1 MKQKT
6 SLEKVH
12 AQADHIFRELLPT
25 HGLAVR
31 PAQIE
36 LCHEMINAM
45 FLGRVALCD
54 AGVGIG
60 KTHAYLV
67 AGLLW
72 QKYCPCS
79 LPHTLT
85 ISTSSVALQ
94 DAIIREYLPILSQI
108 LVQDGL
114 LARPVRAVIR
124 KGRERYA
131 CDQRLLLRQAAV
143 KDSERVSERRK
154 AALFALD
161 RQIDLDAAAG
171 LSAFDRAQVCV
182 PAGCPHGC
190 TEQHHCRYMD
200 FLADAKSADV
210 DIQICNHNY
219 LLADVIRR
227 RQAEKPLLKDYHI
240 LIVDEAHKLPET
252 ARQMYGKSIPLSE
265 LTGLCTLLQREHH
278 PLAARRLRTEAERL
292 ANCLKPSLEQE
303 ECEQAFELTPERKET
318 LNAIIALLRRA
329 ARPAGSLTYG
339 TIHQLE
345 RTAETL
351 SLFRDRDPQYI
362 LYTHYGQAGE
372 ITLNAASRSAAAQL
386 GRDLWQIGRPAVLT
400 SGTLAAGGS
409 FARARQQLGLERSA
423 RCREFSARSPFDYEH
438 HCMLYIPG
446 GQQVKSMDGKDAGQI
461 AAQLRGLLRAAHG
474 HALVLFT
481 SYLFMGEVCEKLRGT
496 VPFPLLEAGHGKQQV
511 VQQFKQ
517 LPNAVLCAAGPCWEG
532 IDFPGDMVSLLVIVR
547 LPFPTPDPVSE
558 AEREQYT
565 SLHEYI
571 SASIVPQ
578 MQTKLRQG
586 VGRAIRTETDTCAVA
601 ILDKRAA
608 PGARY
613 HNEVRMALP
622 PCPLTSSI
630 AEVEQFIRARKGPD
644 YFL

>member
-1 MKQKT
+1 MKST
-6 SLEKVH
+6 SSLKKAH
-12 AQADHIFRELLPT
+12 AQANHIFRELLPA

-36 LCHEMINAM
+36 LCHEMIDAM

-72 QKYCPCS
+72 QKYCPRS

-94 DAIIREYLPILSQI
+94 DAIIKEYIPFLSEFLQM
-108 LVQDGL
+108 DGVL
-114 LARPVRAVIR
+114 NSPVRAIIR

-143 KDSERVSERRK
+143 RDSERVSERRK

-200 FLADAKSADV
+200 FLADARSADV

-219 LLADVIRR
+219 LLADAIRR
-227 RQAEKPLLKDYHI
+227 RQAENPLLKDYHI
-240 LIVDEAHKLPET
+240 LIVDEAHKLPEA

-265 LTGLCTLLQREHH
+265 LTGLCALLQREHR
-278 PLAARRLRTEAERL
+278 PLAARRLRAETERF
-292 ANCLKPSLEQE
+292 ANCLKPGPEQE
-303 ECEQAFELTPERKET
+303 ECEQAFDLTPERKET

-345 RTAETL
+345 RTVETL
-351 SLFRDRDPQYI
+351 SLFRDRDTKYVLYI
-362 LYTHYGQAGE
+362 HYDQAGE

-386 GRDLWQIGRPAVLT
+386 TRDLWQTGRPAVLT

-409 FARARQQLGLERSA
+409 FTRIRQRLGLERSS
-423 RCREFSARSPFDYEH
+423 RCREFSAHSPFDYEH
-438 HCMLYIPG
+438 HCMLYIPSS
-446 GQQVKSMDGKDAGQI
+446 QQVKSMDGKDTGQI

-496 VPFPLLEAGHGKQQV
+496 VPFPLLEAGRGKQQV

-517 LPNAVLCAAGPCWEG
+517 LPNAILCAAGPCWEG

-558 AEREQYT
+558 AEREQYP

-601 ILDKRAA
+601 ILDSRAA
-608 PGARY
+608 IGGRY
-613 HNEVRMALP
+613 HAAVRKELP
-622 PCPLTSSI
+622 PCPVTDSLEDV
-630 AEVEQFIRARKGPD
+630 AQFIRARKGPD

>member
-6 SLEKVH
+6 SLENAH
-12 AQADHIFRELLPT
+12 AQADHIFRELLPA

-31 PAQIE
+31 PAQVK
-36 LCHEMINAM
+36 LCHEMIDAM
-45 FLGRVALCD
+45 FMGRVALCD

-72 QKYCPCS
+72 QKYCPPC

-94 DAIIREYLPILSQI
+94 DAIIREYLPMLSQI

-124 KGRERYA
+124 KGRERYV
-131 CDQRLLLRQAAV
+131 CDQRLVLRQAAV
-143 KDSERVSERRK
+143 KDSERVGERRK
-154 AALFALD
+154 AALSALD
-161 RQIDLDAAAG
+161 RQIDLDAVAG
-171 LSAFDRAQVCV
+171 LSGYDRAQVCV

-190 TEQHHCRYMD
+190 TERHHCRYQD
-200 FLADAKSADV
+200 YLKDAGSADV

-219 LLADVIRR
+219 LLADAIRR
-227 RQAEKPLLKDYHI
+227 RQAEKPLLKDCHI
-240 LIVDEAHKLPET
+240 LIVDEAHKLPEA

-265 LTGLCTLLQREHH
+265 LTGLCTLLQRERR
-278 PLAARRLRTEAERL
+278 PLAARRLRAQTEQL
-292 ANCLKPSLEQE
+292 ANCLRPGPEQE
-303 ECEQAFELTPERKET
+303 ECEQAFCLTPERKET
-318 LNAIIALLRRA
+318 LNAIIVLLRRA
-329 ARPAGSLTYG
+329 VRPAGSLAYG

-345 RTAETL
+345 RTAEIL
-351 SLFRDRDPQYI
+351 SLFRDGDTGYV
-362 LYTHYGQAGE
+362 LYLHHGQAGE

-386 GRDLWQIGRPAVLT
+386 AQDLWQTGRPAVLT

-409 FARARQQLGLERSA
+409 FTRIRQQLGLERSA
-423 RCREFSARSPFDYEH
+423 RYREFSARSPFDYEH
-438 HCMLYIPG
+438 HCMLYIPS
-446 GQQVKSMDGKDAGQI
+446 GQQVKSVDGKDAGQI
-461 AAQLRGLLRAAHG
+461 AAQLRKLLRAAHG

-496 VPFPLLEAGHGKQQV
+496 VPFPLLEAGRGKQQV

-558 AEREQYT
+558 AEREQYS

-601 ILDKRAA
+601 ILDSRAA
-608 PGARY
+608 RGQRY
-613 HNEVRMALP
+613 HAAVRKQLP
-622 PCPLTSSI
+622 PCPLTSDI
-630 AEVEQFIRARKGPD
+630 TEVQRFIRARKGPD
-644 YFL
+644 FFM